1 MREFLPEAFT
11 LGCFLLYLVLS
22 MKKRSPRL
30 GALAVGLSFLGFL
43 LSLWDLGQRGEFFNG
58 AYRVDG
64 LSQVFK
70 VIIALGLFLV
80 FGMGKEREDAERGY
94 GAEFYAFLTLSAF
107 GLMVLVSAC
116 ELLTLFLALEL
127 SSYSLYLVLPLRRE
141 MPSQALEGGVK
152 YLLFGAMASGITLY
166 GMGYLYALSG
176 STRLEALV
184 LQGEAL
190 EGLALILVFCGL
202 FFKLSLFPFHFWA
215 PDVYQGAS
223 NPTAAFIAGVPKVG
237 ALAVLLRFVALT
249 PETEVLIRI
258 LWVFSALSMTF
269 GNLSALVQRDLKR
282 LLAYSGIAHAGYL
295 MLGIISFEDLG
306 RVSATYYVI
315 VYLFMTLGAFMAV
328 LFLLDSRGNP
338 SLDDLRGLYRR
349 SPLLAFT
356 LAVSAF
362 SLVGIPPTGGFM
374 GKLLLFT
381 SAFKAGYLYLVI
393 IGAVN
398 TALSLFYYLNL
409 VRLSYCREPEGVLGE
424 IRLGPFQKA
433 LCLGLIA
440 VIIYLGLFPTV
451 LERLL
456 GAALTT

>member
-1 MREFLPEAFT
+1 
-11 LGCFLLYLVLS
+11 
-22 MKKRSPRL
+22 
-30 GALAVGLSFLGFL
+30 
-43 LSLWDLGQRGEFFNG
+43 
-58 AYRVDG
+58 
-64 LSQVFK
+64 
-70 VIIALGLFLV
+70 
-80 FGMGKEREDAERGY
+80 
-94 GAEFYAFLTLSAF
+94 
-107 GLMVLVSAC
+107 
-116 ELLTLFLALEL
+116 
-127 SSYSLYLVLPLRRE
+127 

-176 STRLEALV
+176 STWLEALM
-184 LQGEAL
+184 LQGGAF

-223 NPTAAFIAGVPKVG
+223 NPTAAFIATVPKVG
-237 ALAVLLRFVALT
+237 ALAVLLRFAALT
-249 PETEVLIRI
+249 PETEALIRV
-258 LWVFSALSMTF
+258 LWVFSAFSMTF

-295 MLGIISFEDLG
+295 MLGLISFEDLG
-306 RVSATYYVI
+306 RISATYYVI
-315 VYLFMTLGAFMAV
+315 VYLLMTLGAFMVV
-328 LFLLDSRGNP
+328 LLLLDSGKNP
-338 SLDDLRGLYRR
+338 SLEDLKGLYRR

-381 SAFKAGYLYLVI
+381 SAFKAGHLDLVI

-409 VRLSYCREPEGVLGE
+409 VRLSYCREPEGVLRE
-424 IRLGPFQKA
+424 IKLDPLQKA
-433 LCLGLIA
+433 LCVGLIA
-440 VIIYLGLFPTV
+440 AILYLGLFPTAFKFL
-451 LERLL
+451 LET
-456 GAALTT
+456 ALTT